1 MTIKGLIIMWKR
13 FRVWIDQLNTAE
25 LAFSAR
31 TVTVATEQII
41 LRQMTAADIG
51 AALDIERD
59 VYGDTPWDRFVFL
72 SELQKVRSRLY
83 VVAVNMA
90 GRVVGFVGTSF
101 RGAEAHITNLAVA
114 SDYQHHGLGKTLL
127 EAMIGVARAHNDTR
141 MTLEVRT
148 DNTNAQQLY
157 RSLGFRDG
165 HIKRNYYASTH
176 QDALDMRLELSPAR
190 AEMEN
195 GKA

>member
-1 MTIKGLIIMWKR
+1 MW
-13 FRVWIDQLNTAE
+13 FDQLNTSA

-31 TVTVATEQII
+31 TITVSDVEII

-72 SELQKVRSRLY
+72 SELQKVHSRLY

-90 GRVVGFVGTSF
+90 GRVVAFIGASF
-101 RGAEAHITNLAVA
+101 HGADSHITNLAVA
-114 SDYQHHGLGKTLL
+114 SDCQRHGLGK
-127 EAMIGVARAHNDTR
+127 AMLQAMMAVAEKRHAAR

-148 DNTNAQQLY
+148 DNANAQQLY

-165 HIKRNYYASTH
+165 RIKRNYYASTH
-176 QDALDMRLELSPAR
+176 QDALDMQLDLSPAC
-190 AEMEN
+190 AEMEQ
-195 GKA
+195 GKV